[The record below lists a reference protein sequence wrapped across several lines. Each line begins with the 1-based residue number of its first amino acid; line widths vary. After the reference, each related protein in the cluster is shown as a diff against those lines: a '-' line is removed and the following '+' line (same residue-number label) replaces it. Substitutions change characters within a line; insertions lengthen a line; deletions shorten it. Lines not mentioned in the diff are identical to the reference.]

1 MRHYVNVEKIKVS
14 SLHFLKTRCYNKFI
28 IGMKE
33 KIKKIKE
40 EALDKIFS
48 VKSSEKLESLRVQY
62 LGKKSEFNQILKGLK
77 DLSSDEKKK
86 VGPLANEA
94 KGKIQQAI
102 NNKNS
107 ELEEAQDAEN
117 EWIDVTAPGKKIKKG
132 HLNPLSIVQRDIE
145 DIFTSMGFEI
155 ADGPDVDSEL
165 YNFDAINMP
174 DEHPARDMQDT
185 FWINK
190 DPNRKKGAGM
200 VLRTQTSNVQVR
212 YMEQHKPP
220 LRVIVP
226 GRVFRSEATDASH
239 EHTFH
244 QFEALV
250 VGENVSVANFI
261 NVAEDFFAQFF
272 GKKLKVRLRPSYFP
286 FVEPGFEFDI
296 SCTSCRGKGCS
307 ACQRTGWLEIG
318 GAGMVHQNVFE
329 AAGYERG
336 KYQGFAWGF
345 GLERLAMMK
354 YKIDDIR
361 LFHSGDVRFSRQF
374 RG

>member
-1 MRHYVNVEKIKVS
+1 MI
-14 SLHFLKTRCYNKFI
+14 
-28 IGMKE
+28 E

-40 EALDKIFS
+40 EALDKIS
-48 VKSSEKLESLRVQY
+48 LVNSPEKLEDLRVFY
-62 LGKKSEFNQILKGLK
+62 LGKKSEFNKILKGLK
-77 DLSSDEKKK
+77 DLSSEEKKEI
-86 VGPLANEA
+86 GPLANAA
-94 KGKIQQAI
+94 KGEIQKSI
-102 NNKNS
+102 EDKNS
-107 ELEEAQDAEN
+107 ELEESQDAEK
-117 EWIDVTAPGKKIKKG
+117 EWIDVTAPGKRIKKG

-155 ADGPDVDSEL
+155 ADGPDVDTEL

-174 DEHPARDMQDT
+174 DDHPARDMQDT
-185 FWINK
+185 FWIDK
-190 DPNRKKGAGM
+190 DPNREKGAGM

-212 YMEQHKPP
+212 YMENNKPP

-250 VGENVSVANFI
+250 VGDDISVANFLS
-261 NVAEDFFAQFF
+261 VAETFMSKFF
-272 GKKLKVRLRPSYFP
+272 GKKIKVRLRPSYFP

-296 SCTSCRGKGCS
+296 SCTNCEGKGCS
-307 ACQRTGWLEIG
+307 TCSRTGWLEIG

-329 AAGYERG
+329 AAGYERDT
-336 KYQGFAWGF
+336 YQGFAWGF

-354 YKIDDIR
+354 YKINDIR
-361 LFHSGDVRFSRQF
+361 LFHSGDIRFTKQF
-374 RG
+374 KS